1 VSEQASAGR
10 VQCGFCGREAQGV
23 YYQVGDTVACTRCR
37 NERAAGPTGSRIG
50 RFSKA
55 IVFGLVAGTLGAAVW
70 YGVRRLTGY
79 EIGLIAIAVGFLVG
93 AGVRAGSGGRG
104 GRRYQV
110 LAVALTYFSICLNY
124 APDVVGEM
132 FKQAQQEES
141 AEGAEDSGTPPA
153 SAEAPAD
160 APAGAPAPATAG
172 DDEAPGLVGAL
183 ISLALFTAIVIGISL
198 AAPFLGGL
206 QNAIGLLI
214 IGFGLWQAWKMNEG
228 TPLEISG
235 PFRIGGAAPGARP
248 GPPPE

>member
-1 VSEQASAGR
+1 MSEQAFAGK

-23 YYQVGDTVACTRCR
+23 YYQVGDTVACTRCK
-37 NERAAGPTGSRIG
+37 NERAAGPAGSRIG

-55 IVFGLVAGTLGAAVW
+55 IVFGLVAGTVGAAIW

-93 AGVRAGSGGRG
+93 AAVRAGSGGRG

-124 APDVVGEM
+124 APDVVGEL

-141 AEGAEDSGTPPA
+141 AVAAQDGSAPPA
-153 SAEAPAD
+153 AAPPTA
-160 APAGAPAPATAG
+160 AAPATGADG
-172 DDEAPGLVGAL
+172 EPPGLVAAL
-183 ISLALFTAIVIGISL
+183 LGLALFAALVLGISL
-198 AAPFLGGL
+198 AAPFLGGF

-214 IGFGLWQAWKMNEG
+214 IGFGLWQAWKMNEAS
-228 TPLEISG
+228 PLEISG
-235 PFRIGGAAPGARP
+235 PFRIGAAATGA
-248 GPPPE
+248 GPQPPAE